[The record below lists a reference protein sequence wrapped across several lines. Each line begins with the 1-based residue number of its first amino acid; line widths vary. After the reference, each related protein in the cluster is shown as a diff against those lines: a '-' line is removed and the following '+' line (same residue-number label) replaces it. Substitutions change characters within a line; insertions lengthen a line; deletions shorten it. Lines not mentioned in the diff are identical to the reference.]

1 MARRVAIVGCGVI
14 GGSLGLA
21 LRALG
26 QAGRFWV
33 AVYDRDPETARQAV
47 ERGAA
52 DEAAGDLQE
61 AVREAELVVVA
72 VPAEAVVEV
81 ARQVSAHAPADCV
94 VTDVAS
100 VKGRIVESLG
110 ARLPGGQ
117 PFVGGHPMAG
127 SERAGLAGADPYLF
141 QNAVYVLT
149 PLPDTP
155 PGALE
160 RVQEMVR
167 AVGAL
172 PMLLDPWRHDLAAA
186 AASHLPHLVA
196 SALVLAAA
204 ACAEHGVPVFQLAA
218 TGFRDAT
225 RLALGHERVWLPIL
239 ADNAPAVLQA
249 LRAFRKVLEEAEAAL
264 AESDRD
270 RIEAL
275 LVRAREQRER
285 LRLPA
290 KGYGQPT
297 WDLVVRLPDR
307 PGAIAAVSGAL
318 GERKINIADIEI
330 LRVRE
335 GEAGTLRLGFTSE
348 QAMRAALSVLHERG
362 FVAWPR

>member
-1 MARRVAIVGCGVI
+1 MAERVAIIGCGVI

-26 QAGRFWV
+26 ESGRYV
-33 AVYDRDPETARQAV
+33 VTAYDRDVSRARQAV
-47 ERGAA
+47 EMGAA
-52 DEAAGDLQE
+52 DEAA
-61 AVREAELVVVA
+61 AELVEAVHEAAVAILA

-81 ARQVSAHAPADCV
+81 ARQVSALAPPECI

-100 VKGRIVESLG
+100 IKGRIVEALG
-110 ARLPGGQ
+110 VRLPGGQ
-117 PFVGGHPMAG
+117 AFVGGHPMAG

-149 PLPDTP
+149 PVDGTP
-155 PGALE
+155 PEALQRAVE
-160 RVQEMVR
+160 LVR
-167 AVGAL
+167 AVGAH
-172 PMLLDPWRHDLAAA
+172 PVLLDPWRHDAAAA

-196 SALVLAAA
+196 SCLVLTAE
-204 ACAEHGVPVFQLAA
+204 ACASENVPVFELAA

-225 RLALGHERVWLPIL
+225 RLALGHESVWLPIL
-239 ADNAPAVLQA
+239 TLNAPAVLHA
-249 LRAFRKVLEEAEAAL
+249 LRAFRRLLDEMEQAL
-264 AESDRD
+264 AARD
-270 RIEAL
+270 APRIEAGL
-275 LVRAREQRER
+275 ARARQVRSA

-318 GERKINIADIEI
+318 GDRQINIADIEI

-335 GEAGTLRLGFTSE
+335 GEAGTLRLGFSSE
-348 QAMRAALSVLHERG
+348 QAMRAALSVLRERG